1 MGTAADSCLTVEDSR
16 EGTET
21 ALDAFLFVDEGIETN
36 KEVVNNVKGS
46 ITLVRI
52 ETYVIAGIIVEPLVD
67 VGNTVDEPVVLVRT
81 DTDFVVSIFLGTLV
95 DVCNTVD
102 DEVVLLRTETD
113 TDV

>member
-36 KEVVNNVKGS
+36 EEVVNNVKGS

-52 ETYVIAGIIVEPLVD
+52 ETCVIVGIIGEPLVD
-67 VGNTVDEPVVLVRT
+67 VGNTVEPVVLVRT
-81 DTDFVVSIFLGTLV
+81 DTDFVVSIFLWTLV

-102 DEVVLLRTETD
+102 DEVEITRTEKD
-113 TDV
+113 ADV